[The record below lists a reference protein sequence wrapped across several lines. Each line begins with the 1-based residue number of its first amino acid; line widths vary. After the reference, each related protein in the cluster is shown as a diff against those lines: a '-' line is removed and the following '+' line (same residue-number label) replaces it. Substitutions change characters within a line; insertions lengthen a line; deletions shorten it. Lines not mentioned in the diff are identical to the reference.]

1 METIG
6 RLKLNNEQSLLYP
19 NIPTEARKYLKP
31 GKNEDGWW
39 TAEHL
44 LDQVLNYAIPI
55 FEIIHP
61 NSIAIFAFDNS
72 TNHGAMAKDA
82 LNVSKMNVNPGG
94 KQSLMRSTVYG
105 NNQVFQSM
113 VFSSDHPIY
122 PNQAKGMKQ
131 ILIERGLYYEGLIGD
146 CQLCK
151 EKIDDITKL

>member
-1 METIG
+1 
-6 RLKLNNEQSLLYP
+6 
-19 NIPTEARKYLKP
+19 
-31 GKNEDGWW
+31 
-39 TAEHL
+39 
-44 LDQVLNYAIPI
+44 
-55 FEIIHP
+55 
-61 NSIAIFAFDNS
+61 
-72 TNHGAMAKDA
+72 MAKDA

-105 NNQVFQSM
+105 TNQVFQLM

-151 EKIDDITKL
+151 EKIDDITRTRVLQTICRIKSDSNSDSIRFRFDSDL